1 MKMEMRPARGD
12 HSIAATPPMG
22 WNSWNLCGGDVD
34 EETIIA
40 MADACVAHGLR
51 AAGYVYIIVDDLW
64 QGGRDTAGV
73 PRPDPA
79 RFPGGM
85 KKLAD
90 ELHARGLKFGLY
102 VDAGDRTC
110 GGAPGSRGYEE
121 TDARTFASWDVDFL
135 KYDYCHA
142 PDDRQSAVRLYT
154 AMGRALAATGRPIV
168 FSVCEWGQRRPW
180 LWAAA
185 AGGHLWRTS
194 YDLID
199 KWETPTNSNAGNG
212 ILTNLDATAQVAAY
226 AGPGHWNDP
235 DMLVVGLHGAGQS
248 GGGGCADTEYR
259 TQMSMWCLLAAPLIT
274 SCDLRSMSKATVD
287 TLTNRAVIAI
297 DQDPLGRQGVRV
309 TRDGDREVWAKPL
322 GDGSVAVG
330 LLNRGAQAVRVTAA
344 WPDLGL
350 TGPRHVRDLWRRADL
365 GIAEGSVQRDMV
377 GHGTAL
383 LRLTPVT
390 Q

>member
-12 HSIAATPPMG
+12 HQIAATPPMG

-73 PRPDPA
+73 LRPDPA

-102 VDAGDRTC
+102 ADAGDRTC

-180 LWAAA
+180 LWTAA

-199 KWETPTNSNAGNG
+199 RWETPTDSNAGNG

-248 GGGGCADTEYR
+248 GGGGCTDTEYR
-259 TQMSMWCLLAAPLIT
+259 AQMSMWCLLAAPLIA
-274 SCDLRSMSKATVD
+274 SCDLRSMSRATVA
-287 TLTNRAVIAI
+287 TLTNRDVIAV

-322 GDGSVAVG
+322 RDGSVAVG
-330 LLNRGAQAVRVTAA
+330 LLNRGAQAARVTAA

-350 TGPRHVRDLWRRADL
+350 TGRRHVRDLWRRADL
-365 GIAEGSVQRDMV
+365 GIAAGSVQRDV
-377 GHGTAL
+377 AGHGTAL